1 MLLFAQG
8 GAGPWFTALGD
19 IGLWGFLAIGALCAA
34 ATDITR
40 RVLKHRERIAM
51 IHAGMNPSDLTATS
65 DD

>member
-8 GAGPWFTALGD
+8 GAGPWFSAFGD
-19 IGLWGFLAIGALCAA
+19 IGMWGFLAIGALCAA

-40 RVLKHRERIAM
+40 RVLRHRERIAM
-51 IHAGMNPSDLTATS
+51 IQAGMDPSDLPATT